1 MGSTDEI
8 SDPTSATQNNNPGGT
23 DMADK
28 LEKET
33 GEEMVTV
40 ERYTDML
47 QAELAKGR
55 LESAGIDCFLAG
67 ENAGLLYGNGLD
79 SVQLQVA
86 SADEDDARAIL
97 NDPGPNCGMAR
108 LPTCRT
114 SSSAAPGTCSMST
127 SVNSIWCSV
136 RNRFASRQSRHQEAE
151 YTRICMGRIIRR
163 ELRDCEW
170 VVTRAFFLLRPG
182 GPAKTIVAF
191 SLRKATPSGS
201 PRFRELGKML

>member
-1 MGSTDEI
+1 
-8 SDPTSATQNNNPGGT
+8 
-23 DMADK
+23 MADE

-97 NDPGPNCGMAR
+97 NDPGPAD
-108 LPTCRT
+108 
-114 SSSAAPGTCSMST
+114 SEVT
-127 SVNSIWCSV
+127 SV
-136 RNRFASRQSRHQEAE
+136 A
-151 YTRICMGRIIRR
+151 
-163 ELRDCEW
+163 
-170 VVTRAFFLLRPG
+170 
-182 GPAKTIVAF
+182 
-191 SLRKATPSGS
+191 
-201 PRFRELGKML
+201 